1 MANIRTALAVIVVF
15 LSCSPSFAVDRN
27 LFWKGKPPPGSIH
40 VGNFT
45 PGGCDQVC
53 EDIGYC
59 IDWRSSIKDGSC
71 WLIINR
77 KDPRFVEFAKSC
89 PQQRVHAKIEESG
102 SRLLC
107 KGDD

>member
-1 MANIRTALAVIVVF
+1 MAHVKTAAVVMIVF
-15 LSCSPSFAVDRN
+15 LSCSMSFAADRN

-53 EDIGYC
+53 EDTEYC

-71 WLIINR
+71 WLIIDR
-77 KDPRFVEFAKSC
+77 EDPRFVEFAKSC
-89 PQQRVHAKIEESG
+89 PQQRFHAEIEESG

-107 KGDD
+107 KGDN